1 MLQRGEW
8 ILSTIDRV
16 LQLAKEKGISQAF
29 ICGKLGLRRTYLS
42 DVRLGKDSLPDDR
55 LSIIAD
61 ILSTTPEYLKGETDV
76 KEKPPVG
83 NEGNDEVERQL
94 LEKMRSGK
102 NQMFIIGHGAPI
114 KMVELTDEEAAVMDA
129 TLQAMRAAKAKEEG
143 KKE

>member
-1 MLQRGEW
+1 MGYIYE
-8 ILSTIDRV
+8 
-16 LQLAKEKGISQAF
+16 
-29 ICGKLGLRRTYLS
+29 
-42 DVRLGKDSLPDDR
+42 RLGVSRMLFTDWDR
-55 LSIIAD
+55 GQSKPSEAYLLTIAD
-61 ILSTTPEYLKGETDV
+61 ILSTTPEYLKGETDI
-76 KEKPPVG
+76 KEKPLVG

>member
-1 MLQRGEW
+1 M
-8 ILSTIDRV
+8 
-16 LQLAKEKGISQAF
+16 
-29 ICGKLGLRRTYLS
+29 
-42 DVRLGKDSLPDDR
+42 
-55 LSIIAD
+55 IAD
-61 ILSTTPEYLKGETDV
+61 ILSTTPEYLKGETDI
-76 KEKPPVG
+76 KEKPPAG

>member
-1 MLQRGEW
+1 MFN
-8 ILSTIDRV
+8 LSRLEDT
-16 LQLAKEKGISQAF
+16 AKEQGVTKTHLCSLVGRPKYYINDIKNKG
-29 ICGKLGLRRTYLS
+29 LS
-42 DVRLGKDSLPDDR
+42 VPESYIETWAKALH
-55 LSIIAD
+55 
-61 ILSTTPEYLKGETDV
+61 TTPEYLKGETDV

>member
-1 MLQRGEW
+1 MVVLDRIKQ
-8 ILSTIDRV
+8 LSKKKGWS
-16 LQLAKEKGISQAF
+16 LSFLAS
-29 ICGKLGLRRTYLS
+29 KLGLTASYFT
-42 DVRLGKDSLPDDR
+42 DVKNGKTKISNDR
-55 LSIIAD
+55 LITIAD
-61 ILSTTPEYLKGETDV
+61 ILSTTPEYLKGETDI

>member
-1 MLQRGEW
+1 MVCV
-8 ILSTIDRV
+8 DRIME
-16 LQLAKEKGISQAF
+16 LAKTHGI
-29 ICGKLGLRRTYLS
+29 KLSYLAGLFGLGRTYFQ
-42 DVRLGKDSLPDDR
+42 DVKKRNADIPDDR
-55 LSIIAD
+55 LIVIAEK
-61 ILSTTPEYLKGETDV
+61 LYTTPEYLKGETDV

-129 TLQAMRAAKAKEEG
+129 TLQAMRAAKAKEEN